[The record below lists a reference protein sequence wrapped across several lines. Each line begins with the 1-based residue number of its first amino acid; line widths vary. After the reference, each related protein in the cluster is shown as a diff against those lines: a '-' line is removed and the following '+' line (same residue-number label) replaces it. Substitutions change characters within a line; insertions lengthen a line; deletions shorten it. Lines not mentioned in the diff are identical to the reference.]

1 MAIIE
6 IDNTWSEV
14 DFRGGTLISISNLGR
29 ETAWLL
35 EGPVAPAADAI
46 GHPVHP
52 QGPGVKAYPTSLA
65 DPGNRLWIRASD
77 RKTKYT
83 TGVSGAT
90 GLPVVSD

>member
-1 MAIIE
+1 MVIE

-35 EGPVAPAADAI
+35 EGPTAPAADAI

-52 QGPGVKAYPTSLA
+52 QAKGVVPYTTSMA
-65 DPGNRLWIRASD
+65 DPAANRLWIRASD

-83 TGVSGAT
+83 TGFST
-90 GLPVVSD
+90 